1 VAPGPP
7 HRSVR
12 GFGTA
17 AATDAV
23 DPVLHVPFL
32 AGGTHR
38 PRAAAS
44 RFLAGGW
51 VGGAGPR
58 VLVLDVRAVL
68 RAPRMRPVPC
78 GGGDARRVHV
88 SLDPAM

>member
-1 VAPGPP
+1 MRWTPFFTF
-7 HRSVR
+7 RS
-12 GFGTA
+12 FA
-17 AATDAV
+17 
-23 DPVLHVPFL
+23 FL

-51 VGGAGPR
+51 VGQWV
-58 VLVLDVRAVL
+58 VLGLVSWSGDLDVRAVL